1 LVTTG
6 ADTHSIVGEALL
18 MSSSRSAHHERTFAL
33 LKLLEAYGR
42 RVGNYRVVSEAGD
55 HLRTARERWAVD
67 IFRLAA

>member
-1 LVTTG
+1 
-6 ADTHSIVGEALL
+6 